1 MSVQEQLQP
10 GEEILYQARLSRM
23 SLIPW
28 IAGLVL
34 VLAAGAVAWSFTDH
48 VAALAVAGVLGLALL
63 AVILGK
69 LFIFRSHEYV
79 LTNRRIIKQ
88 TGILTV
94 RSMDAQLDKVNNV
107 EHRQSL
113 WGRIFDIGDV
123 EVDTASETGTTRF
136 VNISRPVAFKR
147 AILAACDQYRAARS
161 GGGAVYAAQPS
172 GAERMRQLKA
182 LLDEGLISE
191 PEYEAKRRK
200 LLEEI

>member
-10 GEEILYQARLSRM
+10 GEEVLYQAHLSRI

-28 IAGLVL
+28 IAALVL
-34 VLAAGAVAWSFTDH
+34 VLAAGAIVWSQADH
-48 VAALAVAGVLGLALL
+48 VAALAVSGVLGLALL

-69 LFIFRSHEYV
+69 LAIFRSHEYV

-123 EVDTASETGTTRF
+123 EVDTASETGTTHF

-161 GGGAVYAAQPS
+161 GGAAAYVAQPP